1 MTVWIFYRMV
11 QTATPVCSEKE
22 KKTNNITFRS
32 IGFTSYVNPDGWD
45 VLPTGISFICWGDEV
60 CPITQRSFKKGF
72 AHSSNP
78 LRFSGW
84 NKIFPDMNIHKM
96 SCSFRK
102 DEAYCLKQSSY
113 QKLGIE
119 PMGSGHKRCLA
130 ELSRDVARNAVAVR
144 AADTCVVAEDFDDDI
159 SDDGSSVHSY
169 ESECRFYTLR
179 QKYKRSR
186 EETAGSQRE
195 IKLLQQKTT
204 GFQLENQRLR
214 EEIASSQQEIKQ
226 LRQEND
232 ELKRPLLD
240 P

>member
-1 MTVWIFYRMV
+1 MV

-130 ELSRDVARNAVAVR
+130 ELSRDVAGDAVAVH
-144 AADTCVVAEDFDDDI
+144 AADTGAVVEDFDDDI

-179 QKYKRSR
+179 QKYKRAR
-186 EETAGSQRE
+186 EETARSQHE
-195 IKLLQQKTT
+195 IK
-204 GFQLENQRLR
+204 RLR
-214 EEIASSQQEIKQ
+214 EE
-226 LRQEND
+226 ND
-232 ELKRPLLD
+232 NLKKRSLD
-240 P
+240 